1 MSVVQTWSWQGVLL
15 LLEARICQND
25 MRCCFS
31 CLLYTGYLNHIHLYN
46 YIRSSVYPSIN
57 SILSSVFEDLRAFGD
72 RTKIPGKSCMKT
84 PKLEQLQVARGFFT
98 PKGPKTSGYCKL
110 YKWNKNTVKL
120 YKWNQKNTREM
131 VKQQHLSNI
140 FLKHL
145 RHKKKRSWKNQT
157 DKCHTFESNTMRWQR
172 GESLCSKR

>member
-1 MSVVQTWSWQGVLL
+1 ML

-140 FLKHL
+140 FLKHP

-157 DKCHTFESNTMRWQR
+157 DKCHTFESNTMR
-172 GESLCSKR
+172 